1 MTKTTIVHALLLED
15 SAIDAELLERHLL
28 RAGGHFDL
36 WRASGRQSFME
47 AMEQG
52 GFDIILADYSLPDF
66 DVASNRLKPIP
77 GLMPDPTCLPGGC
90 YFSPRCPDATDLC
103 RRAHPADLVEDGHL
117 VKCHHPGGAKEVL
130 A

>member
-28 RAGGHFDL
+28 RAGRHFDL

-66 DVASNRLKPIP
+66 DGLTALKIAKSRY
-77 GLMPDPTCLPGGC
+77 PDVRVSWVRS
-90 YFSPRCPDATDLC
+90 SPPMR
-103 RRAHPADLVEDGHL
+103 
-117 VKCHHPGGAKEVL
+117 
-130 A
+130 